1 VTEAERA
8 TGTLNPELALRVFEF
23 GASRPGQVDVV
34 SDDAR
39 GWMALEESRSTF
51 AFAEVEG
58 DELRILPF
66 FGDVDSARA
75 LPFVQSIDDS
85 WLDGFYE
92 IVIHSAAASELESA
106 RFIDE
111 SLESAREHWYRT
123 AAPSVPVA
131 QPGVPAPS
139 TAPGAVALVT
149 DSTGTDAEAPPVAE
163 ITRIAR
169 LRADISP
176 EWSWASANARI
187 PQVAGVVVELGEA
200 AEHARLYVTL
210 RDADI
215 VFGTKV
221 VHDGALSVG
230 QSDFGAVHVPLSTR
244 VMSQVDERL
253 GATCEIILEVGATVV
268 ARIDEA
274 VDLHPRDL
282 WNLDGDA
289 KNSGRYVHLRGQAS
303 RLRQILDEEPQHA
316 DRLQILQAI
325 ADIQREIDVL
335 DALSGSLLAAF
346 VRPNHPAVAV
356 VARDAARLRGELAGE
371 SSFHAFQ
378 LPERTPE
385 QRRLVADGVESSI
398 TAIYESLRN
407 RKIAYSEPPAGW
419 DYAHVGQRIRDHG
432 EVANGGLAT
441 CMDTTVLAAAVI
453 EDVGLRPLLVLIPE
467 HIFVGYW
474 RHNPDL
480 SGRDGTPDW
489 YPRRAIVDDVSVV
502 SNLVEAGYLGV
513 IESTA
518 LTVAKDRSADDA
530 RFEALRVRLA
540 SGLTDDDVTLID
552 VAAARRLGVSPLPA
566 VIERAD
572 GNTEIFEYRVDAPA
586 AATFVD
592 SDAPET
598 AVRERRVDVHP
609 PRYRTWKSSLFSL
622 NATNALL
629 NLGNNARV
637 QPVVL
642 PTSSLGELED
652 MLNQDKSFV
661 VRSAYSVP
669 EVWAARSRI
678 NARQLLDSQEAE
690 DLRDLHAAMRDR
702 NLFVQRF
709 GRASDDLRAVSQ
721 TVTIRELRT
730 ISHNAKTAREER
742 GMNPL
747 YLCLGILRWQH
758 SAGKTADAPLILVP
772 VNLVGSRGGQE
783 FTLSLDAT
791 QQTTTNAALIEWL
804 RREHGL
810 TIPGLAEPIADRA
823 GIDVDAVIAEVR
835 DALLGHRCTLQAQVI
850 AEARLATLDL
860 SAFRMWQDLSAH
872 ADRFLERPM
881 VRHLV
886 ETPTEEFHDA
896 AAMAST
902 EPSVEEVEQL
912 ETPIPAD
919 STQKRAVLWAR
930 QGRTFVLQGPPGT
943 GKSQTITNM
952 VAECVLA
959 GMRVLFVAEKGTAL
973 AVVQRRLDD
982 IGLSPFTLNLHHEGS
997 NSVEVRASLQRALN
1011 ANVNPD
1017 DLAMDGARRRLRN
1030 ARFELTQY
1038 PASLHARNAAGHSA
1052 YSARDELLVL
1062 GEGTVIPVPPES
1074 VAHHAE
1080 SLETVLETFR
1090 DVQRWTS
1097 AARVREHHPWRFA
1110 GVGAG
1115 DPFDV
1120 DLVRGALEQ
1129 ILVGVRWADVAQGEL
1144 RAALEEIKHPRQ
1156 LVTLGVAAN
1165 PALPRGAELGWVLDV
1180 QWVDGAPSTLAGC
1193 EQAVEAWRPALR
1205 GFSHEV
1211 IDLDLPAIASAF
1223 DAANASG
1230 FLGRKGRQT
1239 AAVAALA
1246 AIAPAGMEVTAAS
1259 APDLLESLIAARST
1273 AAQIR
1278 ASLAAIPGFAGVVP
1292 SNPFAPG
1299 AFGGARAR
1307 LAELSAATSGLRGSD
1322 DWTVRV
1328 RALAEAGQ
1336 LSGEFEHV
1344 RAFADAWATLMRE
1357 LVVQEDDLAAWLH
1370 GGTLNTAT
1378 RRHEDE
1384 WKRDAAYERLLGLQQ
1399 WCALVRRVECMRD
1412 ARLEN
1417 ARADLLNGNLPA
1429 DGVEDALAR
1438 GIAAASLAERTRT
1451 SGLDRFDAVA
1461 HDDRVEAYA
1470 AAQAEVRTQWVT
1482 DAPHAMLERRGAGGR
1497 GAHTG
1502 GLERELEKTTRRLG
1516 TRAILR
1522 KFGDAVQQLTPLV
1535 LASPASA
1542 VDLIDPQLMEF
1553 DLVIFDEASQITVPE
1568 AIGALGR
1575 ARAAIIV
1582 GDSKQMPP
1590 TRRVGGAASDE
1601 EIEDADADEILEDQ
1615 ESILSECELARVPT
1629 LSLSWH
1635 YRSQDEQLIA
1645 FSNRKYYKG
1654 DLSSFPTPTLLSSE
1668 TGIEFRRV
1676 AMPGPDSH
1684 AQARGYTNVPAR
1696 YEDGRYLRAGSKTIE
1711 LAGGIRAGANTNPAE
1726 AFAVVDAVRGLIA
1739 TAGERKPSIGIV
1751 TFNERQ
1757 RELIEDLLIQSNDR
1771 GIRAAMDEQ
1780 KMGRNDV
1787 LFVKALE
1794 QVQGDERDII
1804 IFSVAFSKQ
1813 ANGKIPTNFGPL
1825 SNSGG
1830 ERRLNVAVT
1839 RARRKDIVFCS
1850 FDPADLDVEGSAY
1863 DGPKHFKDFLID
1875 AARSGGTAIE
1885 APGRVAIRDRHR
1897 DDIAEALRAA
1907 GLHVMTDVGMSN
1919 FRLDLVLARPEAP
1932 DRPLVPVLLDGES
1945 WTRRSTVSDRDVLPL
1960 EVLRGLMGWPVVV
1973 RIWWPMWMQN
1983 RETVVAQI
1991 LEQMDAAEEAFGALD
2006 AGRER
2011 YLEASDAL
2019 PAGPTPESAAEVSA
2033 GETALESTQFRSIDV
2048 GVTEAD
2054 LGRPVE
2060 AVVDEPAFDVAEPA
2074 VAAESAG
2081 RGAVE
2086 PAGASRGQVFVP
2098 AHANVV
2104 GSRDVLDDLPR
2115 RSSVA
2120 AVRSQILDVI
2130 DYEGPVEL
2138 TRLTRI
2144 VARRFGLNAVR
2155 AARAEEIARLV
2166 PRDRLKKSRVGAFAR
2181 PEGLDPQAWEGYRS
2195 ADKDGSRSLDEVA
2208 PEEIRNAMIAVRQLA
2223 PTLDE
2228 EGVLRRT
2235 AEVFG
2240 IVRLGALVK
2249 ARLSAVYR
2257 SLPE

>member
-1 VTEAERA
+1 MTEAERVI
-8 TGTLNPELALRVFEF
+8 GGLNPDLALRVFEF
-23 GASRPGQVDVV
+23 GASRPGHVEVV
-34 SDDAR
+34 SDEAR
-39 GWMALEESRSTF
+39 GWLALEESESTF

-66 FGDVDSARA
+66 LGDVDATRA
-75 LPFVQSIDDS
+75 LPFVRSIEES
-85 WLDGFYE
+85 WLDGYYE
-92 IVIHSAAASELESA
+92 VVIHSAAATELESA

-111 SLESAREHWYRT
+111 CLESAREHWCRT
-123 AAPSVPVA
+123 VVPSSPSAAPEVD
-131 QPGVPAPS
+131 APS
-139 TAPGAVALVT
+139 TMPGGVEVVT
-149 DSTGTDAEAPPVAE
+149 DSTAPDAEAAPVPETA
-163 ITRIAR
+163 TIAR

-187 PQVAGVVVELGEA
+187 PQIADVVVELGFPV
-200 AEHARLYVTL
+200 EHARLTVTL

-215 VFGTKV
+215 VFGTAV
-221 VHDGALSVG
+221 AYDGQLPAAGLRVG
-230 QSDFGAVHVPLSTR
+230 EVHVPLSAR
-244 VMSQVDERL
+244 VMSQIEERR
-253 GATCEIILEVGATVV
+253 GAMCEIALEVGSQQV
-268 ARIDEA
+268 ARLDEA
-274 VDLHPRDL
+274 VDVQPRDL
-282 WNLDGDA
+282 WNWQGDPLRA
-289 KNSGRYVHLRGQAS
+289 RQGRVRGR
-303 RLRQILDEEPQHA
+303 RL
-316 DRLQILQAI
+316 
-325 ADIQREIDVL
+325 
-335 DALSGSLLAAF
+335 SNSLLASF
-346 VRPNHPAVAV
+346 VRPNHPAVRALT
-356 VARDAARLRGELAGE
+356 REAADLRGRLFGE
-371 SSFHAFQ
+371 ASFNAFQ
-378 LPERTPE
+378 LADDDAPDAVERS
-385 QRRLVADGVESSI
+385 V
-398 TAIYESLRN
+398 TAIYEAIRA
-407 RKIAYSEPPAGW
+407 RKIAYSEPPPGW
-419 DYAHVGQRIRDHG
+419 DYHTVGQRIRDHG
-432 EVANGGLAT
+432 DVAGGGLAT
-441 CMDTTVLAAAVI
+441 CMDSTVLTAAAI
-453 EDVGLRPLLVLIPE
+453 EDVGLNPVLVLVPG

-474 RHNPDL
+474 RRDPEK
-480 SGRDGTPDW
+480 SGKNGIPDW
-489 YPRRAIVDDVSVV
+489 HRGEEVVNDVSRIQ
-502 SNLVEAGYLGV
+502 NLVASGYLGV
-513 IESTA
+513 IETTA
-518 LTVAKDRSADDA
+518 LTVGVNLNADDA
-530 RFEALRVRLA
+530 RAAAKNGGLA
-540 SGLTDDDVTLID
+540 KGIAEGDVTLID
-552 VAAARRLGVSPLPA
+552 VAVARGRGVSPLPA

-572 GNTEIFEYRVDAPA
+572 GITEIFEYRVDAPA
-586 AATFVD
+586 AVTLVD
-592 SDAPET
+592 SDAPEA
-598 AVRERRVDVHP
+598 AVRERRVDSHP

-629 NLGNNARV
+629 NLGNNARA
-637 QPVVL
+637 QPLVV
-642 PTSSLGELED
+642 PASSLGELED
-652 MLNQDKSFV
+652 MLNQDKAFT
-661 VRSAYSVP
+661 VRSGYDLP
-669 EVWAARSRI
+669 DVWTAQGLQNAIFMVGDPQREADLARSV
-678 NARQLLDSQEAE
+678 
-690 DLRDLHAAMRDR
+690 RDR
-702 NLFVQRF
+702 HLFVQRVRPSE
-709 GRASDDLRAVSQ
+709 GKQLVISPAV
-721 TVTIRELRT
+721 TLRELRT
-730 ISHNAKTAREER
+730 MAHSSKTAREER

-772 VNLVGSRGGQE
+772 VNMVGSRGGQE

-810 TIPGLAEPIADRA
+810 TISGLAEPIADRA
-823 GIDVDAVIAEVR
+823 GIDVDAVIADVR
-835 DALLGHRCTLQAQVI
+835 DALLGHRGTLQAQVL

-860 SAFRMWQDLSAH
+860 SAFRMWQDLNAH
-872 ADRFLERPM
+872 ADRYLERPM
-881 VRHLV
+881 IRHLV
-886 ETPTEEFHDA
+886 ETPTEEFQDA
-896 AAMAST
+896 AAVASA

-919 STQKRAVLWAR
+919 STQKLAVLWAK

-997 NSVEVRASLQRALN
+997 NSVEVRAALQRALN
-1011 ANVNPD
+1011 ASVHPD
-1017 DLAMDGARRRLRN
+1017 ALAMESARRRLRN

-1038 PASLHARNAAGHSA
+1038 PASLHTRNAAGHSA

-1062 GEGTVIPVPPES
+1062 GEGTVIPVPVES

-1080 SLETVLETFR
+1080 SLEAVRETFH

-1097 AARVREHHPWRFA
+1097 AAGVRPHHPWRFA

-1129 ILVGVRWADVAQGEL
+1129 VLAGVRWAQTAGSEL
-1144 RAALEEIKHPRQ
+1144 RAALEQITHPRQ
-1156 LVTLGVAAN
+1156 IETLALAAN
-1165 PALPRGAELGWVLDV
+1165 PALPHGAELGWVLDP
-1180 QWVDGAPSTLAGC
+1180 QWVDGAPSTLSGC
-1193 EQAVEAWRPALR
+1193 EQAAEGWSASLR
-1205 GFSHEV
+1205 GFPPGV
-1211 IDLDLPAIASAF
+1211 IDLDLPAITSAF
-1223 DAANASG
+1223 DAATASG
-1230 FLGRKGRQT
+1230 FMGRKGRQT
-1239 AAVAALA
+1239 AALAPLA

-1259 APDLLESLIAARST
+1259 APHVLKSLIAARDT

-1292 SNPFAPG
+1292 SNPFEPG

-1322 DWTVRV
+1322 DWTLRV
-1328 RALAEAGQ
+1328 RALAEARHLDGQ
-1336 LSGEFEHV
+1336 LEHV
-1344 RAFADAWATLMRE
+1344 QAFADAWATLMRE
-1357 LVVQEDDLAAWLH
+1357 LVVQEDDLADWLS
-1370 GGTLNTAT
+1370 GETLNTAT
-1378 RRHEDE
+1378 RRHEPE
-1384 WKRDAAYERLLGLQQ
+1384 WRRDADYERLLGLQQ
-1399 WCALVRRVECMRD
+1399 WCALVRRLESMRT
-1412 ARLEN
+1412 ARLQE
-1417 ARADLLNGNLPA
+1417 ARAQVLSGDLPA
-1429 DGVEDALAR
+1429 DEVEDALAR

-1461 HDDRVEAYA
+1461 HDDRVDAYA
-1470 AAQAEVRTQWVT
+1470 AAQAEVRAQWVT
-1482 DAPHAMLERRGAGGR
+1482 DAPNTMLERRGAGGR

-1535 LASPASA
+1535 LASPASV

-1590 TRRVGGAASDE
+1590 TRRVGGGVSDE
-1601 EIEDADADEILEDQ
+1601 EIDDADADEILEDQ

-1676 AMPGPDSH
+1676 AMPGPGSY
-1684 AQARGYTNVPAR
+1684 AEARGYANVPAG

-1711 LAGGIRAGANTNPAE
+1711 LAGGVRAGANTNPAE

-1739 TAGERKPSIGIV
+1739 AAGERKPSIGIV

-1839 RARRKDIVFCS
+1839 RARRKNLVFCS

-1875 AARSGGTAIE
+1875 AARSGGAAVAT
-1885 APGRVAIRDRHR
+1885 PGRVAIRDRHR

-1932 DRPLVPVLLDGES
+1932 DRPVLPVLLDGES

-1960 EVLRGLMGWPVVV
+1960 EVLRGLMGWPAVA

-1991 LEQMDAAEEAFGALD
+1991 LEQMDAAEEAFGTPDPVEEVD
-2006 AGRER
+2006 AEVN
-2011 YLEASDAL
+2011 
-2019 PAGPTPESAAEVSA
+2019 PAPPVAPTPEPVAEVSA
-2033 GETALESTQFRSIDV
+2033 DETALEPTQFRSMDV
-2048 GVTEAD
+2048 GAPGVD
-2054 LGRPVE
+2054 LVRPAKPV
-2060 AVVDEPAFDVAEPA
+2060 ADEPAPVVAEPA
-2074 VAAESAG
+2074 VADEYSSGGSGESA
-2081 RGAVE
+2081 R
-2086 PAGASRGQVFVP
+2086 ASRGGVFVP

-2115 RSSVA
+2115 RSSAA
-2120 AVRSQILDVI
+2120 AVRAQILDVI
-2130 DYEGPVEL
+2130 DSEGPVEL
-2138 TRLTRI
+2138 ARLTRI

-2166 PRDRLKKSRVGAFAR
+2166 PRDRLKTSRLGAFAW
-2181 PEGLDPQAWEGYRS
+2181 PEGLDPQTWEGYRS

>member
-1 VTEAERA
+1 MTEAERVI
-8 TGTLNPELALRVFEF
+8 GGLNPDLALRVFEF
-23 GASRPGQVDVV
+23 GASRPGQVEVV
-34 SDDAR
+34 SDEAR
-39 GWMALEESRSTF
+39 GWLALEESQSTF

-66 FGDVDSARA
+66 LGDVDATRA

-85 WLDGFYE
+85 WLDGSYE
-92 IVIHSAAASELESA
+92 IVIHGAAATELESA

-111 SLESAREHWYRT
+111 CLESAREHWCRT
-123 AAPSVPVA
+123 VVPSPPSAAPKVD
-131 QPGVPAPS
+131 APS
-139 TAPGAVALVT
+139 TMPGAVEVVT
-149 DSTGTDAEAPPVAE
+149 ASTASDVEAAPAPETA
-163 ITRIAR
+163 TIAR

-187 PQVAGVVVELGEA
+187 PQIADVVIELGEA
-200 AEHARLYVTL
+200 AEHARLSVTL

-215 VFGTKV
+215 IFGTKV
-221 VHDGALSVG
+221 VHDGAMSAG
-230 QSDFGAVHVPLSTR
+230 PSEFGAVHVPLSTR

-253 GATCEIILEVGATVV
+253 GATCEIVLEVDSTVV

-274 VDLHPRDL
+274 VDLQPRDL
-282 WNLDGDA
+282 WNHDGDA

-303 RLRQILDEEPQHA
+303 RLRRILDEEPQHP
-316 DRLQILQAI
+316 DRLQILQAMT
-325 ADIQREIDVL
+325 DIQREIDAL

-346 VRPNHPAVAV
+346 VRPNHPAVAAI
-356 VARDAARLRGELAGE
+356 ARDAARLRGELAGE
-371 SSFHAFQ
+371 SSFHVFQ
-378 LPERTPE
+378 LPERSPE
-385 QRRLVADGVESSI
+385 QRRVVADGVEASI
-398 TAIYESLRN
+398 TAIYESLRS

-441 CMDTTVLAAAVI
+441 CMDTTVLTAAVI
-453 EDVGLRPLLVLIPE
+453 EDVGLRPLLVLIPG

-489 YPRRAIVDDVSVV
+489 YPRRVIVDDVSVV
-502 SNLVEAGYLGV
+502 SNLVDAGYLGV
-513 IESTA
+513 IETTA
-518 LTVAKDRSADDA
+518 LTVTKDRSADDA
-530 RFEALRVRLA
+530 RFEALRGRLA
-540 SGLTDDDVTLID
+540 SGMSDDDVTLID

-566 VIERAD
+566 VIERSD

-586 AATFVD
+586 AVTFVD

-598 AVRERRVDVHP
+598 AVRERRVDLHP

-629 NLGNNARV
+629 SLGNNARV

-642 PTSSLGELED
+642 PPSSLGELED

-669 EVWAARSRI
+669 EVWAARRRI
-678 NARQLLDSQEAE
+678 NAMQMLDSQEAE
-690 DLRDLHAAMRDR
+690 DLRDLHSAMRDR
-702 NLFVQRF
+702 NLFIQRF
-709 GRASDDLRAVSQ
+709 GRSSDELRAVSQ

-730 ISHNAKTAREER
+730 MAHNAKTAREER

-772 VNLVGSRGGQE
+772 VNMVGSRGGQE

-810 TIPGLAEPIADRA
+810 TISGLAEPIADRA
-823 GIDVDAVIAEVR
+823 GIDVDAVIADVR
-835 DALLGHRCTLQAQVI
+835 DALLGHRGTLQAQVL

-860 SAFRMWQDLSAH
+860 SAFRMWQDLNAH
-872 ADRFLERPM
+872 ADRYLERPM
-881 VRHLV
+881 IRHLV
-886 ETPTEEFHDA
+886 ETPTELFQDA
-896 AAMAST
+896 AAAASA

-919 STQKRAVLWAR
+919 STQKRAVLWAK
-930 QGRTFVLQGPPGT
+930 QARTFVLQGPPGT
-943 GKSQTITNM
+943 GKSQTITNI

-973 AVVQRRLDD
+973 AVVQRRLDQ

-1011 ANVNPD
+1011 ASANPD
-1017 DLAMDGARRRLRN
+1017 ALAMESARRRLRN

-1038 PASLHARNAAGHSA
+1038 PAALHTRNAAGHSA

-1062 GEGTVIPVPPES
+1062 GEGTVIPVPVES

-1080 SLETVLETFR
+1080 SLEAVRETFH

-1097 AARVREHHPWRFA
+1097 AARVRPHHPWRFA

-1129 ILVGVRWADVAQGEL
+1129 LLAGVRWAETAQGEL
-1144 RAALEEIKHPRQ
+1144 RAALEEITHPRQ
-1156 LVTLGVAAN
+1156 FETLALAAD
-1165 PALPRGAELGWVLDV
+1165 PALPRGVELGWVLDP
-1180 QWVDGAPSTLAGC
+1180 QWVDGAPSTLSGC
-1193 EQAVEAWRPALR
+1193 EQAAAGWSASLR
-1205 GFSHEV
+1205 GFPHGV

-1223 DAANASG
+1223 DAATASG
-1230 FLGRKGRQT
+1230 FMGRKARQT
-1239 AAVAALA
+1239 AALAPLA
-1246 AIAPAGMEVTAAS
+1246 AIAPLGLEVTAVS
-1259 APDLLESLIAARST
+1259 APDLLKSLIAARDT

-1307 LAELSAATSGLRGSD
+1307 LAELTAATSGLRGSD
-1322 DWTVRV
+1322 GWTLRV

-1336 LSGEFEHV
+1336 LDGQLEHL
-1344 RAFADAWATLMRE
+1344 RAFAGAWTTLMRE
-1357 LVVQEDDLAAWLH
+1357 LVVQEDDLAEWLSS
-1370 GGTLNTAT
+1370 GPLSAAT
-1378 RRHEDE
+1378 RRHADE
-1384 WKRDAAYERLLGLQQ
+1384 WKRDADYERLLGLQQ
-1399 WCALVRRVECMRD
+1399 WCALVRSLECMRAARLQD
-1412 ARLEN
+1412 ARAE
-1417 ARADLLNGNLPA
+1417 LLNGNMPA

-1438 GIAAASLAERTRT
+1438 GIAAASLAERTRA

-1470 AAQAEVRTQWVT
+1470 AAQTEVRAQWVT
-1482 DAPHAMLERRGAGGR
+1482 DAPNAMLERRGGGGR

-1535 LASPASA
+1535 LASPASV

-1590 TRRVGGAASDE
+1590 TRRVGGGVSDE
-1601 EIEDADADEILEDQ
+1601 EIEDADDDDILEDQ

-1684 AQARGYTNVPAR
+1684 AEARGYANVPAG

-1711 LAGGIRAGANTNPAE
+1711 LAGGVRAGANTNPAE

-1739 TAGERKPSIGIV
+1739 AAGERKPSIGIV

-1839 RARRKDIVFCS
+1839 RARRKNLVFCS

-1875 AARSGGTAIE
+1875 AARSGGAAVAT
-1885 APGRVAIRDRHR
+1885 PGRVAIRDRHR

-1932 DRPLVPVLLDGES
+1932 DRPVLPVLLDGES

-1960 EVLRGLMGWPVVV
+1960 EVLRGLMGWPAVA

-1983 RETVVAQI
+1983 RETVVAQM
-1991 LEQMDAAEEAFGALD
+1991 LEQMDAAEEAVTPDPVEDVGVDPSA
-2006 AGRER
+2006 APPV
-2011 YLEASDAL
+2011 A
-2019 PAGPTPESAAEVSA
+2019 PTPEPAAGVSVD
-2033 GETALESTQFRSIDV
+2033 ETALEPTQFRSMDV
-2048 GVTEAD
+2048 GVPGVD
-2054 LGRPVE
+2054 RVRPAKPV
-2060 AVVDEPAFDVAEPA
+2060 ADEPAPDVAEPA
-2074 VAAESAG
+2074 VADEYSSGGSGESV
-2081 RGAVE
+2081 R
-2086 PAGASRGQVFVP
+2086 ASRDGVFVP

-2104 GSRDVLDDLPR
+2104 GSRDVLDELPR
-2115 RSSVA
+2115 RSSAA
-2120 AVRSQILDVI
+2120 AVREQILDVI
-2130 DYEGPVEL
+2130 DSEGPVEL
-2138 TRLTRI
+2138 ARLTRI

-2166 PRDRLKKSRVGAFAR
+2166 PRDRLKKSRLGAFAW
-2181 PEGLDPQAWEGYRS
+2181 PEGLDPQTWEGYRS
-2195 ADKDGSRSLDEVA
+2195 SDKDGSRSLDEVA

>member
-1 VTEAERA
+1 MGMNGDALGSTLARHARA
-8 TGTLNPELALRVFEF
+8 FA
-23 GASRPGQVDVV
+23 ASRPGEVDVI

-39 GWMALEESRSTF
+39 GWLALEETRSTF
-51 AFAEVEG
+51 AFAELDG

-66 FGDVDSARA
+66 LGDIEHARTM
-75 LPFVQSIDDS
+75 PFVRSIEPSWLEGAQEISIDGNAVVDPS
-85 WLDGFYE
+85 HSQEIDAYLTMALRHWSRSASPAASPPPLDGEPSESLLDHKEDFD
-92 IVIHSAAASELESA
+92 AAAA
-106 RFIDE
+106 G
-111 SLESAREHWYRT
+111 
-123 AAPSVPVA
+123 AAEP
-131 QPGVPAPS
+131 VPAEHVS
-139 TAPGAVALVT
+139 
-149 DSTGTDAEAPPVAE
+149 
-163 ITRIAR
+163 IAR
-169 LRADISP
+169 LRAEIGA
-176 EWSWASANARI
+176 EWSWASSHARI
-187 PQVAGVVVELGEA
+187 PQVSGVVVELGA
-200 AEHARLYVTL
+200 AVDHARLAVTL

-221 VHDGALSVG
+221 VHEGALPEGLTSF
-230 QSDFGAVHVPLSTR
+230 DLVHVPLSTR

-253 GATCEIILEVGATVV
+253 GATCEIILEVGSQVV

-274 VDLHPRDL
+274 VDLQPRDL

-289 KNSGRYVHLRGQAS
+289 KHSGRYVQLRGQS
-303 RLRQILDEEPQHA
+303 SYLRRLLDEEPQHP
-316 DRLQILQAI
+316 DRVEILQAL
-325 ADIQREIDVL
+325 ADVQSQIDAL

-346 VRPNHPAVAV
+346 VRPNHPAVAA
-356 VARDAARLRGELAGE
+356 VAREAARLRGELAGE
-371 SSFHAFQ
+371 SSFHTFQ
-378 LPERTPE
+378 LPEQNPD
-385 QRRLVADGVESSI
+385 QRRVVAEGVEASI
-398 TAIYESLRN
+398 TAIYESLRS

-419 DYAHVGQRIRDHG
+419 DYVHVGQRIRDHG

-441 CMDTTVLAAAVI
+441 CMDTTVFTAAVI
-453 EDVGLRPLLVLIPE
+453 EDVGLRPLLVLVPG
-467 HIFVGYW
+467 HVFVGYW

-480 SGRDGTPDW
+480 SGRDGAPDW
-489 YPRRAIVDDVSVV
+489 YPRRAIVDDVSAI

-513 IESTA
+513 IETTA
-518 LTVAKDRSADDA
+518 LTVAKNRNVDEA
-530 RFEALRVRLA
+530 RTEAARGRLA
-540 SGLTDDDVTLID
+540 SGIADGDVTLID

-566 VIERAD
+566 VIEKSD
-572 GNTEIFEYRVDAPA
+572 GATEIFEYRVDAPSSMV
-586 AATFVD
+586 FVD

-598 AVRERRVDVHP
+598 AVRERRVDSHP

-629 NLGNNARV
+629 NLGSNARV
-637 QPVVL
+637 QPIVL
-642 PTSSLGELED
+642 APASLGELED
-652 MLNQDKSFV
+652 MLNQDKSMV
-661 VRSAYSVP
+661 VRSAYQVP
-669 EVWAARSRI
+669 EVWAARNRI
-678 NARQLLDSQEAE
+678 NAMQLLDSHEAE
-690 DLRDLHAAMRDR
+690 DLRDLHSALRDR
-702 NLFVQRF
+702 NLFIQRF
-709 GRASDDLRAVSQ
+709 GRTSDGPRPVSQ

-730 ISHNAKTAREER
+730 MAHNSKTAREER

-747 YLCLGILRWQH
+747 YLCIGILRWEH
-758 SAGKTADAPLILVP
+758 SPGKQADAPLILVP

-810 TIPGLAEPIADRA
+810 SIPGLAEPIADRA
-823 GIDVDAVIAEVR
+823 GIDVDAVIADVR
-835 DALLGHRCTLQAQVI
+835 DALLGHRGTLQAQVL

-860 SAFRMWQDLSAH
+860 SAFRMWQDLNAH
-872 ADRFLERPM
+872 ADRYLERPM
-881 VRHLV
+881 IRHLV
-886 ETPTEEFHDA
+886 ETPTEEFRDA
-896 AAMAST
+896 AASASA
-902 EPSVEEVEQL
+902 EPTVDEVEQL

-919 STQKRAVLWAR
+919 STQKRAVLWAK

-973 AVVQRRLDD
+973 AVVQRRLDE
-982 IGLSPFTLNLHHEGS
+982 IGLAPFTLNLHHEGS
-997 NSVEVRASLQRALN
+997 NSVEVRASLVRALN
-1011 ANVNPD
+1011 ASVNPD
-1017 DLAMDGARRRLRN
+1017 QLAMESARRRLRN

-1038 PASLHARNAAGHSA
+1038 PTSLHARNAAGHSA
-1052 YSARDELLVL
+1052 YSSRDELLVL
-1062 GEGTVIPVPPES
+1062 GEGPVITVPSES
-1074 VAHHAE
+1074 VSHHAE
-1080 SLETVLETFR
+1080 SLAAVRETFH
-1090 DVQRWTS
+1090 DLQRWTS
-1097 AARVREHHPWRFA
+1097 AARVRLHHPWRFA

-1120 DLVRGALEQ
+1120 DAVRGAVARVLA
-1129 ILVGVRWADVAQGEL
+1129 GARWAEAVQGEL
-1144 RAALEEIKHPRQ
+1144 RAALEEITHPRQ
-1156 LVTLGVAAN
+1156 LEALVLAAN
-1165 PALPRGAELGWVLDV
+1165 PALPRGAELGWVLDP
-1180 QWVDGAPSTLAGC
+1180 QWVEGAPSTLAGC
-1193 EQAVEAWRPALR
+1193 EQAVEGWRPSLR
-1205 GFSHEV
+1205 GFPHEV
-1211 IDLDLPAIASAF
+1211 IDLDLPSIGSAF
-1223 DAANASG
+1223 DAATASG
-1230 FLGRKGRQT
+1230 FMGRKGRQT
-1239 AAVAALA
+1239 AALAPIA
-1246 AIAPAGMEVTAAS
+1246 AIAPAGLEVTAAS
-1259 APDLLESLIAARST
+1259 APDLLKALIAVRDT
-1273 AAQIR
+1273 AGLIR
-1278 ASLAAIPGFAGVVP
+1278 ASLAAVPGLTGVVP
-1292 SNPFAPG
+1292 SNPFTPG
-1299 AFGGARAR
+1299 AFGAARAR
-1307 LAELSAATSGLRGSD
+1307 LAELSDAAAGLRGTD
-1322 DWTVRV
+1322 EWTLRV
-1328 RALAEAGQ
+1328 RTLAGAGQ
-1336 LSGEFEHV
+1336 LDGQLEPL
-1344 RAFADAWATLMRE
+1344 RDFAGAWATLIYE
-1357 LVVQEDDLAAWLH
+1357 LVVQEDDLSDWLS
-1370 GGTLNTAT
+1370 GEPLNATT
-1378 RRHEDE
+1378 RRSEEE
-1384 WKRDAAYERLLGLQQ
+1384 WKRDADYERLLGLQQ
-1399 WCALVRRVECMRD
+1399 WCALVRRLDCMRA
-1412 ARLEN
+1412 ARLED
-1417 ARADLLNGNLPA
+1417 ARAQLLNGKLSA
-1429 DGVEDALAR
+1429 DGAEDALAR
-1438 GIAAASLAERTRT
+1438 GIAGASLAERTRN

-1461 HDDRVEAYA
+1461 HDDRVDAYA
-1470 AAQAEVRTQWVT
+1470 VAQTEMRAQWIT
-1482 DAPHAMLERRGAGGR
+1482 DTPAKMLERRGGGGR

-1535 LASPASA
+1535 LASPASV

-1590 TRRVGGAASDE
+1590 TRRVGGGASDE
-1601 EIEDADADEILEDQ
+1601 EIEDTDADEILEDQ

-1635 YRSQDEQLIA
+1635 YRSQDERLIA

-1684 AQARGYTNVPAR
+1684 AEARGYAVVPAG

-1711 LAGGIRAGANTNPAE
+1711 LPGGIRAGANTNPAE
-1726 AFAVVDAVRGLIA
+1726 AFAVVDAVRQLIA
-1739 TAGERKPSIGIV
+1739 AASDRAPSIGIV

-1839 RARRKDIVFCS
+1839 RAKRKDIIFCS

-1863 DGPKHFKDFLID
+1863 DGPKHFKDFLGD
-1875 AARSGGTAIE
+1875 AARSGGAAIA

-1897 DDIAEALRAA
+1897 DDIADALRAA

-1919 FRLDLVLARPEAP
+1919 FRLDLVLARPDSP
-1932 DRPLVPVLLDGES
+1932 DRPVLPVLLDGES

-1960 EVLRGLMGWPVVV
+1960 EVLRGLMGWPAVA

-1991 LEQMDAAEEAFGALD
+1991 LEQMDAAEEAFGSTDVAEGAEAEPSLSPPV
-2006 AGRER
+2006 APT
-2011 YLEASDAL
+2011 LE
-2019 PAGPTPESAAEVSA
+2019 PAAEVSA
-2033 GETALESTQFRSIDV
+2033 NEMAGEPAPFRSMDV
-2048 GVTEAD
+2048 GVPGVD
-2054 LGRPVE
+2054 LELPAMHV
-2060 AVVDEPAFDVAEPA
+2060 AYEPTPDAAEPA
-2074 VAAESAG
+2074 IAEDSSKAGSGESA
-2081 RGAVE
+2081 R
-2086 PAGASRGQVFVP
+2086 ASRAGVFVP

-2115 RSSVA
+2115 RSSAA
-2120 AVRSQILDVI
+2120 AVRAEILDVI
-2130 DYEGPVEL
+2130 DAEGPIEL
-2138 TRLTRI
+2138 ARLTRI

-2166 PRDRLKKSRVGAFAR
+2166 PRDRMKKSRLGAFAW
-2181 PEGLDPQAWEGYRS
+2181 PEVLDPHTWEGYRS

-2208 PEEIRNAMIAVRQLA
+2208 PEEIRNAMIAVRRLA

-2235 AEVFG
+2235 AEIFG

-2249 ARLSAVYR
+2249 GRLSAVYR

>member
-1 VTEAERA
+1 MTEAERV
-8 TGTLNPELALRVFEF
+8 TGNLNPELALRVFEF
-23 GASRPGQVDVV
+23 GASRPGRVNMV

-39 GWMALEESRSTF
+39 GWMALEESQSTF
-51 AFAEVEG
+51 AFAEVEA

-66 FGDVDSARA
+66 LGDVNVARA
-75 LPFVQSIDDS
+75 LPFVQSIDES
-85 WLDGFYE
+85 WLDGSYE
-92 IVIHSAAASELESA
+92 IVIHGAAARELECA

-111 SLESAREHWYRT
+111 CLERAREHWYRT
-123 AAPSVPVA
+123 VVPASPSARSEVDAPSTEPAAVEVVTDSTAPDTEAPSVPR
-131 QPGVPAPS
+131 PA
-139 TAPGAVALVT
+139 T
-149 DSTGTDAEAPPVAE
+149 
-163 ITRIAR
+163 IAR

-187 PQVAGVVVELGEA
+187 PQIADVVVELAEPV
-200 AEHARLYVTL
+200 EHARLTVTL

-215 VFGTKV
+215 VFGTTV
-221 VHDGALSVG
+221 VHDGAMSAG
-230 QSDFGAVHVPLSTR
+230 QSEFGVVHVPLSTR

-253 GATCEIILEVGATVV
+253 GATCEIVLEVDSKVV
-268 ARIDEA
+268 ARIDVA
-274 VDLHPRDL
+274 VDLQPRDL

-289 KNSGRYVHLRGQAS
+289 RNSGRYAKLRGDAS
-303 RLRQILDEEPQHA
+303 GLKRILNEEPQHP

-325 ADIQREIDVL
+325 ADIQREIDAL

-346 VRPNHPAVAV
+346 VRPNHPAVAA

-371 SSFHAFQ
+371 SSFHTFQ
-378 LPERTPE
+378 LPEQNPE
-385 QRRLVADGVESSI
+385 QRRVVADGVEASI
-398 TAIYESLRN
+398 TAIYETLRG

-419 DYAHVGQRIRDHG
+419 DYANVGQRIRDHG
-432 EVANGGLAT
+432 EVASGGLAT
-441 CMDTTVLAAAVI
+441 CMDTTVLTAAVI
-453 EDVGLRPLLVLIPE
+453 EDVGLRPLLVLIPG

-513 IESTA
+513 IETTA

-530 RFEALRVRLA
+530 RFEALRGRLA
-540 SGLTDDDVTLID
+540 SGMSDDDVTLID

-572 GNTEIFEYRVDAPA
+572 GNTEIFEYRVDAPSA
-586 AATFVD
+586 VTLVD
-592 SDAPET
+592 PDAPEA
-598 AVRERRVDVHP
+598 AVRERRVDLHP

-642 PTSSLGELED
+642 PPSSLGELED

-678 NARQLLDSQEAE
+678 NARQMLDSQEAE
-690 DLRDLHAAMRDR
+690 DLRDLHSAMRDR
-702 NLFVQRF
+702 NLFIQRF
-709 GRASDDLRAVSQ
+709 GRSGDELRAVSQ

-730 ISHNAKTAREER
+730 MAHNAKTAREER

-747 YLCLGILRWQH
+747 YLCIGILRWQH

-772 VNLVGSRGGQE
+772 VNMVGSRGGQE

-810 TIPGLAEPIADRA
+810 SIPGLAEPIADRA
-823 GIDVDAVIAEVR
+823 GIDVEAVIADVR
-835 DALLGHRCTLQAQVI
+835 DALLGHRGTLQAQVL

-860 SAFRMWQDLSAH
+860 SAFRMWQDLNTH
-872 ADRFLERPM
+872 ADRYLQRPM
-881 VRHLV
+881 IRHLV
-886 ETPTEEFHDA
+886 ETPTEEFQDA
-896 AAMAST
+896 AAAVSAD
-902 EPSVEEVEQL
+902 PSVEEVEQL

-919 STQKRAVLWAR
+919 STQKRAVLWAK

-952 VAECVLA
+952 VAECVLS

-1011 ANVNPD
+1011 ASVNPD
-1017 DLAMDGARRRLRN
+1017 ALAMESARRRLRN

-1062 GEGTVIPVPPES
+1062 GEGAVIPVPVES
-1074 VAHHAE
+1074 VARHAE
-1080 SLETVLETFR
+1080 SLEAVRETFR

-1097 AARVREHHPWRFA
+1097 AARVRPLHPWRFA

-1120 DLVRGALEQ
+1120 DVVRGALEQ
-1129 ILVGVRWADVAQGEL
+1129 VLAGARWVETALGDL
-1144 RAALEEIKHPRQ
+1144 RAALEEITHPRQ
-1156 LVTLGVAAN
+1156 LETLAVAAN
-1165 PALPRGAELGWVLDV
+1165 PVLPRGELGWVLDP
-1180 QWVDGAPSTLAGC
+1180 QWVDGAPSTLSGC
-1193 EQAVEAWRPALR
+1193 EQAVEGWRPGLR
-1205 GFSHEV
+1205 GFPHGV
-1211 IDLDLPAIASAF
+1211 IDLDLPSIASAF
-1223 DAANASG
+1223 DAATASG
-1230 FLGRKGRQT
+1230 FMGRKGRQSAT
-1239 AAVAALA
+1239 LAPLA
-1246 AIAPAGMEVTAAS
+1246 AIAPAGVEVTAAS
-1259 APDLLESLIAARST
+1259 APDLLTSLIAARDT

-1278 ASLAAIPGFAGVVP
+1278 ASLAAIPGFASVVP

-1299 AFGGARAR
+1299 AFGDSRAR
-1307 LAELSAATSGLRGSD
+1307 LTELSAATSGLRGSD
-1322 DWTVRV
+1322 GWTLRV
-1328 RALAEAGQ
+1328 RGLAEAGQ
-1336 LSGEFEHV
+1336 LDGQLEHL

-1357 LVVQEDDLAAWLH
+1357 LVVQEDDLTEWLA
-1370 GGTLNTAT
+1370 GESLSAAT
-1378 RRHEDE
+1378 RRHADE
-1384 WKRDAAYERLLGLQQ
+1384 WKRDADYERLLGLQQ
-1399 WCALVRRVECMRD
+1399 WCALARRLECMRAARLQD
-1412 ARLEN
+1412 ARTQ
-1417 ARADLLNGNLPA
+1417 LLSGNLPA

-1461 HDDRVEAYA
+1461 HDGRVEAYA
-1470 AAQAEVRTQWVT
+1470 TAQTEVRAQWVT
-1482 DAPHAMLERRGAGGR
+1482 DAPNTMLERRGGGGR
-1497 GAHTG
+1497 RAHTG

-1522 KFGDAVQQLTPLV
+1522 KFGEAVQQLTPLV
-1535 LASPASA
+1535 LASPASV

-1575 ARAAIIV
+1575 ARAAVIV

-1590 TRRVGGAASDE
+1590 TRRVGGGASDE
-1601 EIEDADADEILEDQ
+1601 EIDDADADEILEDQ

-1645 FSNRKYYKG
+1645 FSNKRYYKG
-1654 DLSSFPTPTLLSSE
+1654 ELSSFPTPTLLSSE

-1676 AMPGPDSH
+1676 AMPGPDSY
-1684 AQARGYTNVPAR
+1684 AQARGYATVPAG
-1696 YEDGRYLRAGSKTIE
+1696 YEDGRYLRAGSKTVE
-1711 LAGGIRAGANTNPAE
+1711 LVGGIRAGANTNPAE
-1726 AFAVVDAVRGLIA
+1726 AFAVVDAVRELVSG
-1739 TAGERKPSIGIV
+1739 AGERKPSIGIV

-1757 RELIEDLLIQSNDR
+1757 RELIEDLLVQSGDR
-1771 GIRAAMDEQ
+1771 GIREAMDEQ
-1780 KMGRNDV
+1780 KTGRNDV

-1839 RARRKDIVFCS
+1839 RARRKDIIFCS

-1875 AARSGGTAIE
+1875 AARAGGAAIE

-1932 DRPLVPVLLDGES
+1932 DRPVLPVLLDGES

-1960 EVLRGLMGWPVVV
+1960 EVLRGLMGWPAVA

-1991 LEQMDAAEEAFGALD
+1991 LEQMDVAEEALGTPDAVEAVVAEANLAPPVAPAL
-2006 AGRER
+2006 E
-2011 YLEASDAL
+2011 
-2019 PAGPTPESAAEVSA
+2019 PAAHVSA
-2033 GETALESTQFRSIDV
+2033 DEKVLEPTQFRSMDV
-2048 GVTEAD
+2048 GTPGVD
-2054 LGRPVE
+2054 LGRPAKPV
-2060 AVVDEPAFDVAEPA
+2060 AYEPAPDATEPA
-2074 VAAESAG
+2074 TSDESASG
-2081 RGAVE
+2081 GSAR
-2086 PAGASRGQVFVP
+2086 ASRGGVFVP

-2104 GSRDVLDDLPR
+2104 GSRDVLDELPR
-2115 RSSVA
+2115 RSSAA
-2120 AVRSQILDVI
+2120 AVREQILDVI
-2130 DYEGPVEL
+2130 DSEGPVEL
-2138 TRLTRI
+2138 ARLTRI

-2166 PRDRLKKSRVGAFAR
+2166 PRDRLKKSRLGAFAW
-2181 PEGLDPQAWEGYRS
+2181 PEVLDPQTWEGYRS

-2208 PEEIRNAMIAVRQLA
+2208 PEEIKNAMIAVLQLA

-2240 IVRLGALVK
+2240 IVRLGSLVK

>member
-1 VTEAERA
+1 MT
-8 TGTLNPELALRVFEF
+8 
-23 GASRPGQVDVV
+23 
-34 SDDAR
+34 
-39 GWMALEESRSTF
+39 
-51 AFAEVEG
+51 
-58 DELRILPF
+58 
-66 FGDVDSARA
+66 
-75 LPFVQSIDDS
+75 
-85 WLDGFYE
+85 
-92 IVIHSAAASELESA
+92 
-106 RFIDE
+106 
-111 SLESAREHWYRT
+111 
-123 AAPSVPVA
+123 
-131 QPGVPAPS
+131 
-139 TAPGAVALVT
+139 
-149 DSTGTDAEAPPVAE
+149 
-163 ITRIAR
+163 
-169 LRADISP
+169 
-176 EWSWASANARI
+176 
-187 PQVAGVVVELGEA
+187 
-200 AEHARLYVTL
+200 
-210 RDADI
+210 
-215 VFGTKV
+215 
-221 VHDGALSVG
+221 
-230 QSDFGAVHVPLSTR
+230 
-244 VMSQVDERL
+244 
-253 GATCEIILEVGATVV
+253 
-268 ARIDEA
+268 
-274 VDLHPRDL
+274 
-282 WNLDGDA
+282 
-289 KNSGRYVHLRGQAS
+289 
-303 RLRQILDEEPQHA
+303 
-316 DRLQILQAI
+316 
-325 ADIQREIDVL
+325 
-335 DALSGSLLAAF
+335 
-346 VRPNHPAVAV
+346 
-356 VARDAARLRGELAGE
+356 
-371 SSFHAFQ
+371 
-378 LPERTPE
+378 
-385 QRRLVADGVESSI
+385 
-398 TAIYESLRN
+398 
-407 RKIAYSEPPAGW
+407 
-419 DYAHVGQRIRDHG
+419 
-432 EVANGGLAT
+432 
-441 CMDTTVLAAAVI
+441 AAVI
-453 EDVGLRPLLVLIPE
+453 EDVGLNPVLLLVPG
-467 HIFVGYW
+467 HIFVGFW
-474 RHNPDL
+474 RRDPET
-480 SGRDGTPDW
+480 SGKNGVPPW
-489 YPRRAIVDDVSVV
+489 YPGQAIVDDASRIT
-502 SNLVEAGYLGV
+502 NLVDSGYLGV
-513 IESTA
+513 IETTA
-518 LTVAKDRSADDA
+518 FTVGKNLDASAA
-530 RFEALRVRLA
+530 RTEARMA
-540 SGLTDDDVTLID
+540 IATDDVTLID
-552 VAAARRLGVSPLPA
+552 VALARGLGVSPLPA
-566 VIERAD
+566 VIERPD
-572 GNTEIFEYRVDAPA
+572 GDTEIYEYRVNVPA
-586 AATFVD
+586 AVTVVEA
-592 SDAPET
+592 DAPEA
-598 AVRERRVDVHP
+598 AVRERRIDAHP

-629 NLGNNARV
+629 NLGSNARV
-637 QPVVL
+637 QPVAV
-642 PTSSLGELED
+642 PAAALGELED
-652 MLNQDKSFV
+652 MLNQDKTFT
-661 VRSAYSVP
+661 VRGGSDLP
-669 EVWAARSRI
+669 EVWLAQGRVNAHNMLRSG
-678 NARQLLDSQEAE
+678 DSDDES
-690 DLRDLHAAMRDR
+690 DLTRAMRDR
-702 NLFVQRF
+702 KLYVQRTRIVDNRVT
-709 GRASDDLRAVSQ
+709 GTP
-721 TVTIRELRT
+721 TVRELRT
-730 ISHNAKTAREER
+730 MAHNSKTAREER

-747 YLCLGILRWQH
+747 YLCIGILRWQH
-758 SAGKTADAPLILVP
+758 SPGKSADAPLILVP
-772 VNLVGSRGGQE
+772 VNLVGTRGGQE

-823 GIDVDAVIAEVR
+823 GIDVEAVIADVR
-835 DALLGHRCTLQAQVI
+835 DALLGHSGTLQAQVL

-860 SAFRMWQDLSAH
+860 SAFRMWQDLNTH
-872 ADRFLERPM
+872 ADRYLERPM
-881 VRHLV
+881 IRHLV
-886 ETPTEEFHDA
+886 ETPTEEFQDA
-896 AAMAST
+896 AAAASAD
-902 EPSVEEVEQL
+902 PSVDEVEQL

-919 STQKRAVLWAR
+919 STQKRAVLWAK

-952 VAECVLA
+952 VAECVLS

-1011 ANVNPD
+1011 ASVNPD
-1017 DLAMDGARRRLRN
+1017 ALAMEGARRRLRN

-1062 GEGTVIPVPPES
+1062 GDGAVIPVPIES

-1080 SLETVLETFR
+1080 SLGAVRETFH

-1097 AARVREHHPWRFA
+1097 AARVRPHHPWRFA

-1129 ILVGVRWADVAQGEL
+1129 ILAGVRWADTAQGDL
-1144 RAALEEIKHPRQ
+1144 RAALEEITHPRQ
-1156 LVTLGVAAN
+1156 FETLVLAAN
-1165 PALPRGAELGWVLDV
+1165 PALPRGAELGWVLDP
-1180 QWVDGAPSTLAGC
+1180 QWVDGAPSTLSGC
-1193 EQAVEAWRPALR
+1193 EQAVEGWRPSLR
-1205 GFSHEV
+1205 GFPHGV
-1211 IDLDLPAIASAF
+1211 IDLDLPSIASALE
-1223 DAANASG
+1223 AATASG
-1230 FLGRKGRQT
+1230 FMGRKARQ
-1239 AAVAALA
+1239 AAALAPLA
-1246 AIAPAGMEVTAAS
+1246 AIAPAGLEVTAAS
-1259 APDLLESLIAARST
+1259 APDLLKGLIAARDT

-1278 ASLAAIPGFAGVVP
+1278 ASLAAIPGFANVVP

-1307 LAELSAATSGLRGSD
+1307 LAELAAATSGLRGSD
-1322 DWTVRV
+1322 GWTLRV

-1336 LSGEFEHV
+1336 LDGQLEHL
-1344 RAFADAWATLMRE
+1344 RAFADAWATVIRE
-1357 LVVQEDDLAAWLH
+1357 LVVQDDDLAEWLS
-1370 GGTLNTAT
+1370 GEPLSAAT
-1378 RRHEDE
+1378 RRHADE
-1384 WKRDAAYERLLGLQQ
+1384 WKRDADYERLLGLQQ
-1399 WCALVRRVECMRD
+1399 WCALVRRLECMRAARLQD
-1412 ARLEN
+1412 AR
-1417 ARADLLNGNLPA
+1417 AQLLNGKLPA

-1470 AAQAEVRTQWVT
+1470 TAQTEVRAQWVT
-1482 DAPHAMLERRGAGGR
+1482 DAPNTMLERRGGGGR

-1535 LASPASA
+1535 LASPASV

-1590 TRRVGGAASDE
+1590 TRRVGGGASDE

-1676 AMPGPDSH
+1676 AMPGPDAH
-1684 AQARGYTNVPAR
+1684 AEARGYTTVPAGF
-1696 YEDGRYLRAGSKTIE
+1696 EDGRYLRAGSKMIE

-1726 AFAVVDAVRGLIA
+1726 AFAVVDAVRELIA
-1739 TAGERKPSIGIV
+1739 AAGERKPSIGIV

-1813 ANGKIPTNFGPL
+1813 KPSNRIPTNFGPL

-1850 FDPADLDVEGSAY
+1850 FDPTDLNVEGSAY
-1863 DGPKHFKDFLID
+1863 DGPKHFKDFLVD
-1875 AARSGGTAIE
+1875 AARSGGAAIE

-1919 FRLDLVLARPEAP
+1919 FRLDLVLARPESP
-1932 DRPLVPVLLDGES
+1932 DRPVLPVLLDGES

-1960 EVLRGLMGWPVVV
+1960 EVLRGLMGWPAVA

-1991 LEQMDAAEEAFGALD
+1991 LEQMDAAEEAFATPDTVAEVD
-2006 AGRER
+2006 A
-2011 YLEASDAL
+2011 EAN
-2019 PAGPTPESAAEVSA
+2019 PAPPVAPTPEPAADVSA
-2033 GETALESTQFRSIDV
+2033 DETALEPTQFRSIDV
-2048 GVTEAD
+2048 GVSRVD
-2054 LGRPVE
+2054 LVRPIKPV
-2060 AVVDEPAFDVAEPA
+2060 ADEPAPDVAEPA
-2074 VAAESAG
+2074 VADESSSSGSGESA
-2081 RGAVE
+2081 R
-2086 PAGASRGQVFVP
+2086 ASRDGVFVP

-2104 GSRDVLDDLPR
+2104 GSREVLDDLPR
-2115 RSSVA
+2115 RSSAA
-2120 AVRSQILDVI
+2120 AVRAQILDVI
-2130 DYEGPVEL
+2130 DSEGPVEL
-2138 TRLTRI
+2138 ARLTRI

-2166 PRDRLKKSRVGAFAR
+2166 PRDRLKKSRLGAFAW
-2181 PEGLDPQAWEGYRS
+2181 PEVLDPQTWEGYRS

-2223 PTLDE
+2223 PTLDD